1 MIIPPASRDF
11 IYIFVVCC
19 RVIQLLVL
27 FITACFCTNQQ
38 QKSNVKKI
46 QATFFSKKKKKIKSV
61 RYIIIISSFGRGTL

>member
-46 QATFFSKKKKKIKSV
+46 QATFLRK
-61 RYIIIISSFGRGTL
+61 